1 MQITWHRR
9 ARHDLQAVRES
20 IAEVN
25 PGAARQVAQR
35 ILHAVGLLAE
45 QPSLGRPGRV
55 PETRELVITSSP
67 ISRRTVWWMTRLSF
81 CAFCMGPVNGRNAC
95 ERGCGP
101 LRRSRVE
108 SLGMPHRGP

>member
-9 ARHDLQAVRES
+9 ARHDLQALRES

-25 PGAARQVAQR
+25 PRAARQVAQR

-55 PETRELVITSSP
+55 PETRELVITGTP
-67 ISRRTVWWMTRLSF
+67 YIAAYRVVDDTIVILRVLHGARQWPERL
-81 CAFCMGPVNGRNAC
+81 
-95 ERGCGP
+95 
-101 LRRSRVE
+101 
-108 SLGMPHRGP
+108 